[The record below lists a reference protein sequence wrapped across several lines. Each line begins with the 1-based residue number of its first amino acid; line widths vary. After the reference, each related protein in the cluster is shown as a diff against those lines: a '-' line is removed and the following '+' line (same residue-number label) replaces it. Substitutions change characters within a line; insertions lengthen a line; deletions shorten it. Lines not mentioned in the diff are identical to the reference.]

1 MHLNTRR
8 HQHVRSFEAQT
19 QFKVFFCSYSLPAA
33 APSTRTRSTQYVGR
47 WWHHDSAVATVN
59 PCLVSVPVLYQCSR
73 LNRPVSVVSN
83 LCSNSSCPCVSNL
96 SNLFMCV
103 QGAWD
108 LPFWQFLTMFQH
120 ASIWWTNM
128 HLHSDAFLPTSSRV
142 FQVSISQLRHSPF
155 LLGLFWGLPR
165 SHRLSD
171 HSRLNAF
178 VIQTN

>member
-1 MHLNTRR
+1 M
-8 HQHVRSFEAQT
+8 FEVLTQT
-19 QFKVFFCSYSLPAA
+19 QFKVIFCSYSLPAS
-33 APSTRTRSTQYVGR
+33 APSTRPRSTQYVGR
-47 WWHHDSAVATVN
+47 WWNHDSEVAAVSARS
-59 PCLVSVPVLYQCSR
+59 VSV
-73 LNRPVSVVSN
+73 PVSVVSN